1 MSNFNR
7 RDFLLHL
14 APLGAAS
21 TILLAGE
28 EAFAQIKQIRLQT
41 PKENQ
46 SFAVGEQVQIIVLLK
61 TQYPRL
67 LRVDFRANGQLIGS
81 GTWRNSRITWTP
93 TQTGNYTITAEAISM
108 QGNVIST
115 ATTNV
120 SILTV
125 LYDKLGVPGN
135 WGFNENSN
143 THRLLYEEL
152 DEANEFQVSTLFND
166 NLNISGTVILKKIEF
181 AAAYYVNSTG
191 QNLPISNLVNCKL
204 KIWDTANGSFFG
216 NAIVPSLTNLLPGP
230 FVDVQPIAVFGPTT
244 VFKVGW
250 NNLSINLPSN
260 RRIEISVQCPVNT
273 STENIF
279 ATPESF
285 IGPHTFT
292 RFASRAFGGGQSNL
306 EVTGV
311 SSSVKLYGVIQ

>member
-1 MSNFNR
+1 M
-7 RDFLLHL
+7 
-14 APLGAAS
+14 
-21 TILLAGE
+21 
-28 EAFAQIKQIRLQT
+28 QT
-41 PKENQ
+41 PIQNQ
-46 SFAVGEQVQIIVLLK
+46 FFAVGEQVQIIVLLK

-93 TQTGNYTITAEAISM
+93 TQTGNYTITAEAISL
-108 QGNVIST
+108 QGNIIST

-135 WGFNENSN
+135 WGFNKNSN
-143 THRLLYEEL
+143 TFRMLYDDL
-152 DEANEFQVSTLFND
+152 DETNEFEVSTQFND
-166 NLNISGTVILKKIEF
+166 NLNISGNVILKKIEF
-181 AAAYYVNSTG
+181 AAAYYLNSTG
-191 QNLPISNLVNCKL
+191 QNLPISSLVNCKL
-204 KIWDTANGSFFG
+204 KIWDTENGSFFD
-216 NAIVPSLTNLLPGP
+216 NAITPSLINLSPGP

-244 VFKVGW
+244 AFKLGW
-250 NNLSINLPSN
+250 ENLSINLPSN

-273 STENIF
+273 ATESIF

-292 RFASRAFGGGQSNL
+292 RFAGRVFGGSQSNL

-311 SSSVKLYGVIQ
+311 SSSVKLYGLIQ